1 MKPVRVVLASLVA
14 ALALTG
20 AASAGGRYERD
31 LVVVQSIEQV
41 RDRGGDWRDGRYDD
55 DVISER
61 RLVRQLRRQGFV
73 EIEDID
79 LRRDRYIVRAVRP
92 NGALVRLAVDAYDGE
107 ILARERIG
115 WAGDRGPRGPR
126 ADYGRGRGPDP
137 RDFGRPPP
145 PRDRDGIEF
154 DLGGASVGIYS
165 R

>member
-14 ALALTG
+14 AIALTG
-20 AASAGGRYERD
+20 AASAGGRYDRD
-31 LVVVQSIEQV
+31 IVVVQSYEQV
-41 RDRGGDWRDGRYDD
+41 RDRGDWRDARDD
-55 DVISER
+55 DDIISER
-61 RLVRQLRRQGFV
+61 RLARQLRRQGFV

-126 ADYGRGRGPDP
+126 ADYGRDRGSDP
-137 RDFGRPPP
+137 RDFGRPHP

-154 DLGGASVGIYS
+154 DLGGASVGIYT

>member
-14 ALALTG
+14 ALALSG
-20 AASAGGRYERD
+20 AASAGGRYDRD
-31 LVVVQSIEQV
+31 VVPSFEQV
-41 RDRGGDWRDGRYDD
+41 RDRGGDWREGRYDD

-61 RLVRQLRRQGFV
+61 RLTRQLRRQGFV

-126 ADYGRGRGPDP
+126 FDGGRERGPDP
-137 RDFGRPPP
+137 RDFGRGPP